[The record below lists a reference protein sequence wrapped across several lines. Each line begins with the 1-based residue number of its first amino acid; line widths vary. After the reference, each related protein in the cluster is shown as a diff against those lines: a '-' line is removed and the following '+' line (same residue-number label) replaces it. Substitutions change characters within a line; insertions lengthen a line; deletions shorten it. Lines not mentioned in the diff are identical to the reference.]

1 MYIPKQF
8 NNENED
14 EIIRFIQENSF
25 GILFSE
31 HDGFPI
37 ATHLP
42 FIVSHKEDGSI
53 ILLSHMAKANPQ
65 WKSLNDTRALA
76 VFTGPHAYISASWY
90 EEENTVSTW
99 NYVSAHANGK
109 IEIVQDEKSLKHILK
124 EATDFYEKGFENP
137 WGLDDNQDTVDS
149 MLNGIVGLR
158 MQVEKLEG
166 KWKLNQHHS
175 RLRKERVIEQLKK
188 QTHYDSN
195 EIAKLME
202 KDLHRADKITKG

>member
-8 NNENED
+8 INENTD
-14 EIIRFIQENSF
+14 EIIQFIQENSF

-31 HDGFPI
+31 HEGIPI

-109 IEIVQDEKSLKHILK
+109 IEIVLDEKSLKHILK
-124 EATDFYEKGFENP
+124 EATNFYEKGFENP
-137 WGLDDNQDTVDS
+137 WRLDDNKDTVDS

-175 RLRKERVIEQLKK
+175 TLRKERVIEQLKK

-195 EIAKLME
+195 EIARLME
-202 KDLHRADKITKG
+202 EDLNRSNKG